1 MRETLFEHTFSPT
14 KPRITPAYAGNTYPL
29 TEHHHRRRDH
39 PRVCGKHTDFDF
51 QLLDQQGS
59 PPRMRETP
67 LCDIFRPRPDRITP
81 AYAGNTIFSTQG
93 ADWGEDHPR
102 VCGKHLDRPALDW
115 RDTGSPPRMRETHEQ
130 GERTNEDYRITP
142 AYAGNTGTRKL

>member
-1 MRETLFEHTFSPT
+1 MRETPKL
-14 KPRITPAYAGNTYPL
+14 YAQIVYSL
-29 TEHHHRRRDH
+29 QDH

-81 AYAGNTIFSTQG
+81 VYAGNTVKIPLYYATPKFKL
-93 ADWGEDHPR
+93 R
-102 VCGKHLDRPALDW
+102 NFHLLF
-115 RDTGSPPRMRETHEQ
+115 
-130 GERTNEDYRITP
+130 
-142 AYAGNTGTRKL
+142 